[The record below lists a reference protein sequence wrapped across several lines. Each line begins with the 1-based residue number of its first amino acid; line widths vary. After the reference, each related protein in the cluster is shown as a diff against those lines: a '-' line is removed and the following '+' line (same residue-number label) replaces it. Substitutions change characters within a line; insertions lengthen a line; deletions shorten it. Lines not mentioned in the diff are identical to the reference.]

1 MKPGF
6 CSLAKSQIYN
16 SIPLAMNTDGARNWD
31 SMVLI
36 YRKVPGVK
44 PDLLE
49 GRQRYIPITCT
60 LSPGFMKNKKDTI
73 LLFIMFNPESLKD
86 GLAGE

>member
-16 SIPLAMNTDGARNWD
+16 SIPLVMNTDGSRNWD

>member
-1 MKPGF
+1 MV
-6 CSLAKSQIYN
+6 S
-16 SIPLAMNTDGARNWD
+16 TDSSRNWD

-36 YRKVPGVK
+36 YLKVPGVK

-60 LSPGFMKNKKDTI
+60 LSPGFIKSKKRHHI
-73 LLFIMFNPESLKD
+73 IVYHVQSSEGWVMI
-86 GLAGE
+86 AGV

>member
-1 MKPGF
+1 MLK
-6 CSLAKSQIYN
+6 N
-16 SIPLAMNTDGARNWD
+16 DGSRNWD
-31 SMVLI
+31 SMILI
-36 YRKVPGVK
+36 YLKVPGVK

-60 LSPGFMKNKKDTI
+60 LSPGFIKNKKKTLQ

-86 GLAGE
+86 GVAGE

>member
-1 MKPGF
+1 
-6 CSLAKSQIYN
+6 
-16 SIPLAMNTDGARNWD
+16 MNTDGSRNWD

-36 YRKVPGVK
+36 YLKVPGVK

-60 LSPGFMKNKKDTI
+60 LSPGFMTNKKKDII
-73 LLFIMFNPESLKD
+73 LLFIMFNLESLKD
-86 GLAGE
+86 CLAGE